1 MIDLEQK
8 QQKVRIK
15 KEILKKVQMLSMK
28 VENKFLMLSEVGYF
42 Q

>member
-1 MIDLEQK
+1 MIDLGQK

-28 VENKFLMLSEVGYF
+28 VENKFLMLSEVAYF